1 MKTNKIDSTTII
13 GIRKDNLVVIAGD
26 GQASFGNTIMKA
38 NVKKIRRLGSENSII
53 SGFAGSTADA
63 FALFERLEGK
73 LDQYKNQ
80 LKRACVELAKDWRT
94 DRYLRRLEAMMIV
107 ADKDVSLLLS
117 GTGDVIESDDGIL
130 AIGSGGPYANSA
142 ARALIKNTSMNAEE
156 VALES
161 LNIAAEICIYTNHN
175 IVLEK
180 IEI

>member
-1 MKTNKIDSTTII
+1 MEKNIIKSTTIV

-26 GQASFGNTIMKA
+26 GQARLGNTVMKS
-38 NVKKIRRLGSENSII
+38 NVKKIRRLGVDETVI

-107 ADKDVSLLLS
+107 ADKEVSLLLS

-142 ARALIKNTSMNAEE
+142 AKALMKNTKMNAKEIAE
-156 VALES
+156 ES
-161 LNIAAEICIYTNHN
+161 LNIAADICIYTNHN
-175 IVLEK
+175 IISET
-180 IEI
+180 IEL

>member
-1 MKTNKIDSTTII
+1 MIKSTTII

-26 GQASFGNTIMKA
+26 GQASFGNTVMKA
-38 NVKKIRRLGSENSII
+38 NVKKIRRLGQDNSVI

-63 FALFERLEGK
+63 FALFERLESK

>member
-1 MKTNKIDSTTII
+1 MENNLIKSTTII

-38 NVKKIRRLGSENSII
+38 NVKKVRRLGTDNSVI

-107 ADKDVSLLLS
+107 ADKNISLLLS

-142 ARALIKNTSMNAEE
+142 AKALIKNTKMNAKEI
-156 VALES
+156 ALES
-161 LNIAAEICIYTNHN
+161 LNIAADICVYTNHN
-175 IVLEK
+175 IVSET